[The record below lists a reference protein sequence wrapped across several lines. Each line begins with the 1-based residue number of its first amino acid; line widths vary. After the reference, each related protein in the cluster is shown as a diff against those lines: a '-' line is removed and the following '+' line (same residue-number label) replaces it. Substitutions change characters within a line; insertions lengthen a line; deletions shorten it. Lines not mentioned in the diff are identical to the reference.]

1 MSIPDEVGA
10 RLPLPR
16 QGRLDPPP
24 ATRSRP
30 MEGAV
35 LMKRNLRPAAADR
48 RAVLA
53 LNPVTDELTAVG
65 CQAWAVTRRPAH
77 QQVSAAR

>member
-1 MSIPDEVGA
+1 
-10 RLPLPR
+10 
-16 QGRLDPPP
+16 
-24 ATRSRP
+24 

-35 LMKRNLRPAAADR
+35 LMKRNLRPAAAYR